1 MLLLERTSSSII
13 IKTMS
18 PNDFGKKYLTEQCQ
32 KIKIT
37 DFVRESTSQL
47 KETLINASLE
57 AEGYVLL
64 LSRSKTGFGGTRFW
78 FSCPICN
85 QRVGVLYRHPVS
97 QILGCRRC
105 LRLDYRK
112 HRYSKMIEN
121 SI

>member
-1 MLLLERTSSSII
+1 M
-13 IKTMS
+13 K

-37 DFVRESTSQL
+37 DFVRESTSQI

-57 AEGYVLL
+57 AEGYDLL
-64 LSRSKTGFGGTRFW
+64 LNKSKTGFGGTRFW

-85 QRVGVLYRHPVS
+85 KRAGVLYRHPVS
-97 QILGCRRC
+97 QILGCRHC